1 MSRLPKRRPRKPLP
15 TTGTDVT
22 TTGAAGGIRNHAVSA
37 ASTTIALFAVPIAI
51 GCSPL
56 STFCVFV
63 ISFAISSHTSSSSGS
78 GGGPSNIRMA
88 RARAEIAE
96 WDSRSAVAACGAPAA
111 VLPLEHL
118 WLAVPKSKVSA
129 SKKRIRNANRTPK
142 LLKNWQM
149 CKVCNKPKL
158 MHRMCDEMRCFENE
172 ERRAR
177 GGAAAARAPDAHAVE
192 READ

>member
-1 MSRLPKRRPRKPLP
+1 MSWLRAALSRVFRAPPPQLALAGVGPYLPAP
-15 TTGTDVT
+15 
-22 TTGAAGGIRNHAVSA
+22 
-37 ASTTIALFAVPIAI
+37 
-51 GCSPL
+51 
-56 STFCVFV
+56 
-63 ISFAISSHTSSSSGS
+63 
-78 GGGPSNIRMA
+78 A
-88 RARAEIAE
+88 RAP
-96 WDSRSAVAACGAPAA
+96 PAA

-142 LLKNWQM
+142 LLKNWHM

-172 ERRAR
+172 ERRPR